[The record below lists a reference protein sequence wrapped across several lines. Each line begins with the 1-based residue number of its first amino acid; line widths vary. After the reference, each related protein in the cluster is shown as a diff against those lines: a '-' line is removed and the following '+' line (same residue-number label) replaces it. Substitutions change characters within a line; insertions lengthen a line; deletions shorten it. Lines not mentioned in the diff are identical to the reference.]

1 MLLST
6 FDGNSTKSMLI
17 NNDNSSGIE
26 SRATK
31 VSIRKGAVSL
41 ENGRFVGQQFLFL
54 ADNFEMYCVN
64 LFRYGIVT
72 FAVIGALCEE
82 EEEEEEEGEEEES
95 GTKMKSHTHTHTH
108 TQEERKRKE
117 KKRIKSN
124 NDTIN
129 LTRIQFQFR
138 RSFHLLSIIDR
149 RWVIDCKVAIFRDS
163 VATNDG
169 LIILF

>member
-82 EEEEEEEGEEEES
+82 EEEEEEGEEEEES

-108 TQEERKRKE
+108 THTQEERKRKE
-117 KKRIKSN
+117 KNQIK
-124 NDTIN
+124 
-129 LTRIQFQFR
+129 
-138 RSFHLLSIIDR
+138 
-149 RWVIDCKVAIFRDS
+149 
-163 VATNDG
+163 
-169 LIILF
+169 

>member
-108 TQEERKRKE
+108 THKKNGKE

>member
-1 MLLST
+1 
-6 FDGNSTKSMLI
+6 MLI

-82 EEEEEEEGEEEES
+82 EEEEEEEEGEEEES

-108 TQEERKRKE
+108 THTRRTEKKRKE
-117 KKRIKSN
+117 KNQIK
-124 NDTIN
+124 
-129 LTRIQFQFR
+129 
-138 RSFHLLSIIDR
+138 
-149 RWVIDCKVAIFRDS
+149 
-163 VATNDG
+163 
-169 LIILF
+169 